1 MGFLDKAKDA
11 AGKAKGAAEKAVDK
25 SGGKFGDAI
34 EKGID
39 YVDEKSKHK
48 HTGKLHNAGDKLKD
62 GLDGLDGKNDD
73 IPDSPRRS
81 TPPNTAPSTPPS
93 TPPEQRP

>member
-11 AGKAKGAAEKAVDK
+11 AEKAKGAAEKAVDK

-39 YVDEKSKHK
+39 FVDDKTKHK
-48 HTGKLHNAGDKLKD
+48 HTDKLHNAGDKLKD
-62 GLDGLDGKNDD
+62 GLDKLDGKNDD
-73 IPDSPRRS
+73 IPDSP
-81 TPPNTAPSTPPS
+81 AD
-93 TPPEQRP
+93 QRP

>member
-39 YVDEKSKHK
+39 YVDAKSQHK
-48 HTGKLHNAGDKLKD
+48 HTDKLDTAGEKLKD
-62 GLDGLDGKNDD
+62 ALDGLDGKNDD
-73 IPDSPRRS
+73 IPDERPRKRSGKRSPGKRS
-81 TPPNTAPSTPPS
+81 
-93 TPPEQRP
+93 